1 MTVSKLEAI
10 EKKINK
16 PSSEPLSKKVVRGGL
31 WVFALRIIKK
41 SIGLIKIIILARLLT
56 PHDFG
61 LLGIAMLAIY
71 TLDTF
76 SQTGFGH
83 ALIQKREEVES
94 FLDTAWT
101 VSVIR
106 GLVLFILLFLSAP
119 LIADFFDSPQG
130 TLVIR
135 VLALSTLLSGTKNI
149 GILFFQKE
157 MEFNKQFFYE
167 LSVTFVDISVAITL
181 AIILRNVWALVW
193 ATLAASFTS
202 FFLSY
207 VFHPYRPRFKLQKD
221 KFHKL
226 FGYGKWVL
234 GSSIVIFFAA
244 QGDDAFLAK
253 VLGVTALGIYQMA
266 FTIGNYPASEI
277 TGVVSKVMF
286 PTYAKLQT
294 FPQKLGDTYL
304 RTITFV
310 TLLSIPLTGGII
322 TLGPKFTKIFL
333 GEKWLPIITPLQILA
348 LSGMFRSIAGTGGVM
363 FHAIGKPK
371 LDFRMNLTRLI
382 VIVITI
388 YPLTITYGISG
399 TSLSVLFGIMAACF
413 SWLYFSVKETNVKF
427 RNYLAVLFPPVIG
440 TIFMCGMV
448 VCILRADNYMR
459 KDLLTFMIAII
470 TGAVSYFG
478 MMLLIEKRLNY
489 YGLQVLKDI
498 FSTLRNTN
506 AKYY

>member
-10 EKKINK
+10 EKMIDK
-16 PSSEPLSKKVVRGGL
+16 PSSETLARKVVRGGL
-31 WVFALRIIKK
+31 WVFSLRFIKK
-41 SIGLIKIIILARLLT
+41 GIGFIKIVILARLLT
-56 PHDFG
+56 PYDFG

-83 ALIQKREEVES
+83 ALIQKREGVES

-101 VSVIR
+101 VSFIR
-106 GLVLFILLFLSAP
+106 GLVLFVILFLSAP

-135 VLALSTLLSGTKNI
+135 AIALCTLLSGSKNI

-167 LSVTFVDISVAITL
+167 LAVTLVDVSVAITL

-193 ATLAASFTS
+193 ATLAASFAS

-207 VFHPYRPRFKLQKD
+207 VFHSYRPRFKLKKD

-234 GSSIVIFFAA
+234 GSSIVIFLAA

-266 FTIGNYPASEI
+266 FTIGNYPSSEI
-277 TGVVSKVMF
+277 TGVVSKVIF

-304 RTITFV
+304 RTIAFV

-322 TLGPKFTKIFL
+322 TLGPKFTMIFL
-333 GEKWLPIITPLQILA
+333 GEKWFPIITPLQILA
-348 LSGMFRSIAGTGGVM
+348 LSGMFRSIAGTGGAI

-382 VIVITI
+382 IIVITI

-399 TSLSVLFGIMAACF
+399 TSLSVLFGIMAACVI
-413 SWLYFSVKETNVKF
+413 WIYFSVKETNTKIMD
-427 RNYLAVLFPPVIG
+427 YLTVIFPPIMG
-440 TIFMCGMV
+440 TIFMCIMV
-448 VCILRADNYMR
+448 VCVLQADIYLG
-459 KDLLTFMIAII
+459 KDLLIFAIAII
-470 TGAVSYFG
+470 TGTISYFG
-478 MMLLIEKRLNY
+478 MMILIERNFNY
-489 YGLQVLKDI
+489 RGLRVLKDI
-498 FSTLRNTN
+498 YSNLRNAN
-506 AKYY
+506 AKYF